1 MGMECNRMGAMRE
14 NYHLKEILGQDSLV
28 AWESKTLMPRKHRG
42 DINEIDREKMS
53 GGLVLP
59 FVLLDH

>member
-28 AWESKTLMPRKHRG
+28 AWESKTLMLRKHRG
-42 DINEIDREKMS
+42 GHQQN
-53 GGLVLP
+53 
-59 FVLLDH
+59 